1 MSNFSPPSFQLN
13 CHPVWSIT
21 MFDSSIRMAI
31 WAKKHSIEEWSFL
44 SLCNS
49 IIHPESSITFNSEQE
64 MNRNLHSLPP
74 LSIHTSL
81 HPILIC
87 IPCTPDPTSIGVIP
101 SPCRI
106 ALVNHDSPSTST
118 LQKQRHHYHHNNNPF
133 KPITIPSFVWRV
145 FADYSS
151 FFLATLSFHFLCE
164 IKECRTI
171 RSMRV
176 FPFVC

>member
-1 MSNFSPPSFQLN
+1 
-13 CHPVWSIT
+13 

-64 MNRNLHSLPP
+64 MNRNLHSLHP
-74 LSIHTSL
+74 LSIHTFL
-81 HPILIC
+81 HPILIY
-87 IPCTPDPTSIGVIP
+87 IPFSLDSAAIEVIP
-101 SPCRI
+101 SPCWI
-106 ALVNHDSPSTST
+106 ALVIHDSPSTNT
-118 LQKQRHHYHHNNNPF
+118 LQKQQQHYHHNNNPF
-133 KPITIPSFVWRV
+133 KRITIPSFVRRV

-171 RSMRV
+171 RSLRV
-176 FPFVC
+176 FPFAC